1 VQLIQVYLR
10 RIFAFAEIHVQ
21 IKQDIASFI
30 VFRLGLR
37 VAIVKGVFV
46 VAIDNIYTYKLMEK

>member
-21 IKQDIASFI
+21 IKPDIASFI

-46 VAIDNIYTYKLMEK
+46 VAIDNIYTQKLMEK